1 MNIDNLFKP
10 TYSIAA
16 LRMMMGIVFLLHAG
30 VRVYNN
36 TLPGFGDFLHGKGFP
51 FGFYLAWAVTLFE
64 LAGGI
69 LMFFR
74 FFVKIFCIGEMII
87 LITGIITVHSEN
99 GWFVVGRSLNGIEY
113 SIVLITILTAIFIA
127 ERKAEE
133 IFRLFYKFIFY
144 RAKQMLHKH
153 LPIWFSIFLRHRR

>member
-16 LRMMMGIVFLLHAG
+16 LRMMMGVVFLLHAA
-30 VRVYNN
+30 VRIYNN
-36 TLPGFGDFLHGKGFP
+36 TLPGFGDFLQGKGFP

-64 LAGGI
+64 LTGGV
-69 LMFFR
+69 LMFLR

-99 GWFVVGRSLNGIEY
+99 GWFVVGRSLNGVEY
-113 SIVLITILTAIFIA
+113 SVVLITILTAIFLA
-127 ERKAEE
+127 ERKAERN
-133 IFRLFYKFIFY
+133 ISPL
-144 RAKQMLHKH
+144 L
-153 LPIWFSIFLRHRR
+153 

>member
-16 LRMMMGIVFLLHAG
+16 LRMMMGVVFLLHAG
-30 VRVYNN
+30 VRIYNN
-36 TLPGFGDFLHGKGFP
+36 TLPCFGDFLQGKGFP

-64 LAGGI
+64 LTGGV
-69 LMFFR
+69 LMFLR

-99 GWFVVGRSLNGIEY
+99 GWFVVGRSLNGVEY
-113 SIVLITILTAIFIA
+113 SVVLITILTAIFLA
-127 ERKAEE
+127 ERKAERN
-133 IFRLFYKFIFY
+133 ISPL
-144 RAKQMLHKH
+144 L
-153 LPIWFSIFLRHRR
+153 

>member
-1 MNIDNLFKP
+1 MGIERLFKP

-16 LRMMMGIVFLLHAG
+16 LRMMMGIVFILHAA

-36 TLPGFGDFLHGKGFP
+36 TLPGFGDFLNGKGFP

-69 LMFFR
+69 LMFLR
-74 FFVKIFCIGEMII
+74 FFVRIFCIGEIII
-87 LITGIITVHSEN
+87 LITGIITVHAEN

-113 SIVLITILTAIFIA
+113 SVVLITILTAIFIA
-127 ERKAEE
+127 ERKAARN
-133 IFRLFYKFIFY
+133 IS
-144 RAKQMLHKH
+144 H
-153 LPIWFSIFLRHRR
+153 LL

>member
-16 LRMMMGIVFLLHAG
+16 LRMMMGVVFLLHAA
-30 VRVYNN
+30 VRIYNN
-36 TLPGFGDFLHGKGFP
+36 TLPGFGDFLQGKGFP

-64 LAGGI
+64 LTGGV
-69 LMFFR
+69 LMLLR

-99 GWFVVGRSLNGIEY
+99 GWFVVGRSLNGVEY
-113 SIVLITILTAIFIA
+113 SVVLITILTAIFLA
-127 ERKAEE
+127 ERKAERN
-133 IFRLFYKFIFY
+133 ISPL
-144 RAKQMLHKH
+144 L
-153 LPIWFSIFLRHRR
+153 

>member
-16 LRMMMGIVFLLHAG
+16 LRMMMGVVFLLHAG
-30 VRVYNN
+30 VRIYNN
-36 TLPGFGDFLHGKGFP
+36 TLSGFGDFLQGKGFP

-64 LAGGI
+64 LTGGV
-69 LMFFR
+69 LMFLR

-99 GWFVVGRSLNGIEY
+99 GWFVVGRSLNGVEY
-113 SIVLITILTAIFIA
+113 SVVLITILTAIFLA
-127 ERKAEE
+127 ERKAERN
-133 IFRLFYKFIFY
+133 ISPL
-144 RAKQMLHKH
+144 L
-153 LPIWFSIFLRHRR
+153 

>member
-1 MNIDNLFKP
+1 MNAANLFKP

-16 LRMMMGIVFLLHAG
+16 LRMMMGIIFILHAA

-36 TLPGFGDFLHGKGFP
+36 TLPGFGDFLEGKGFP
-51 FGFYLAWAVTLFE
+51 LGYYLAWMVTLFE
-64 LAGGI
+64 LVGGI

-74 FFVKIFCIGEMII
+74 YLVRIFCIGEMII

-127 ERKAEE
+127 ERKAARN
-133 IFRLFYKFIFY
+133 IS
-144 RAKQMLHKH
+144 H
-153 LPIWFSIFLRHRR
+153 LL

>member
-1 MNIDNLFKP
+1 MDVNNLFRP

-16 LRMMMGIVFLLHAG
+16 LRMMMGIIFILHAG

-36 TLPGFGDFLHGKGFP
+36 TLPGFGDFLDGKGFP

-69 LMFFR
+69 FMFFR
-74 FFVKIFCIGEMII
+74 FFVKIFCVGEMII

-127 ERKAEE
+127 ERKAERN
-133 IFRLFYKFIFY
+133 ISPL
-144 RAKQMLHKH
+144 L
-153 LPIWFSIFLRHRR
+153 